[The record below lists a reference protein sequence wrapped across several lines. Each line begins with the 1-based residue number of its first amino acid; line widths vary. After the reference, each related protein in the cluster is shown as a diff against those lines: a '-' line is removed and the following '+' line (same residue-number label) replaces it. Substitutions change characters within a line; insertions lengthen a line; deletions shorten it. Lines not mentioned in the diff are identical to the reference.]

1 MAIPEA
7 IHKRLTQAL
16 IDGDAEAAEAV
27 TREALNAR
35 LDPLEMIQSVMVPAL
50 TEVGNS
56 FQSCQIF
63 LPELMMTG
71 EAAKAAS
78 QLLEAALE
86 AGGGRHEPLGVA
98 VVGTV
103 QGDIHDIGKN
113 IVATMLKS
121 HGFDVIDLGRNVA
134 PSAFL
139 DAAKQHRADV
149 VLMSS
154 LMTTTRPA
162 QRNTVSLFKEVGVRQ
177 RHRMVVGGG
186 STNQKWADEIGAD
199 GYAPDAASA
208 VELCKLLLDMPARG

>member
-1 MAIPEA
+1 MSVPEA
-7 IHKRLTQAL
+7 IHTRLTQAL

-27 TREALNAR
+27 TREALKAR
-35 LDPLEMIQSVMVPAL
+35 IDPLEIIQSVMVPAL
-50 TEVGNS
+50 TEVGNR
-56 FQSCQIF
+56 FQSFQIF

-78 QLLEAALE
+78 QQLEAAL
-86 AGGGRHEPLGVA
+86 AASGGRREPLGVA

-162 QRNTVSLFKEVGVRQ
+162 QRNTVNLFKEVGVRQ
-177 RHRMVVGGG
+177 QHRVVVGGG

-208 VELCKLLLDMPARG
+208 VELCKLLLDLPARA